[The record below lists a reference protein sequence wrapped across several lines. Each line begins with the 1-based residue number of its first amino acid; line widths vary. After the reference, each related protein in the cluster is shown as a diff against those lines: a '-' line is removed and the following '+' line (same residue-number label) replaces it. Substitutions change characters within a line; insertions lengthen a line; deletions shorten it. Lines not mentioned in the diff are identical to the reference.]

1 MHLPTHL
8 GTPLDPCRVSP
19 FLGLPPFTTDRLERL
34 PLAPPPPHHHH
45 HAHQASHAPGPITSP
60 QGPPHPHS
68 PHPFYP
74 YLPLHPGSAAV
85 AAAMAT
91 HHALQPMLLFQQHL
105 AALSASLHSSHAQS
119 HAHLTPGPACSPLLL
134 DRIPAGTIPMPPSSL
149 LPTSL
154 PTPGSS
160 PSSPAS
166 IGSSSTQKHPHHPH
180 HQLHNPHQGHA
191 LSAHPLPQQ
200 KTHVVDNGRKTPS
213 KGLTPSTKPTAPTTT
228 VKNTN
233 LHTVERIMA
242 PIPIPTTSAAKRTQ
256 SPGSPPDSSLL
267 SPVLSQQHKHLHSPI
282 NSTSNSTSIGSIQ
295 ELHQTHQYPHRSS
308 QDSVQP
314 ILSSVRRSPSAPS
327 PSSPR
332 SSPTPPRSGSP
343 VGSTISGRG
352 LVSTGPASAGCGF
365 KPSKTTSIADLRLKA
380 RQHLASLGI

>member
-34 PLAPPPPHHHH
+34 PLAPPPLPPPH
-45 HAHQASHAPGPITSP
+45 HAHQTSHTPGPIHSP
-60 QGPPHPHS
+60 SGSSHPTS

-74 YLPLHPGSAAV
+74 YLPLHPSSAAV

-119 HAHLTPGPACSPLLL
+119 HAHITPGPACSPLIL
-134 DRIPAGTIPMPPSSL
+134 DRLPAGTIPMPASAL

-154 PTPGSS
+154 PATSS
-160 PSSPAS
+160 TPSSPAS
-166 IGSSSTQKHPHHPH
+166 NGSSGPHKHHHH
-180 HQLHNPHQGHA
+180 HQHQGH
-191 LSAHPLPQQ
+191 SNNVHGQHQQ
-200 KTHVVDNGRKTPS
+200 KAIDNSSSKIPS
-213 KGLTPSTKPTAPTTT
+213 NGVSPAKKPT
-228 VKNTN
+228 VCGRNTN

-242 PIPIPTTSAAKRTQ
+242 PTPTSGATKPSTS
-256 SPGSPPDSSLL
+256 PDSPADLPPL
-267 SPVLSQQHKHLHSPI
+267 SPSLALLHKHSLHNSINNIQDHQHNQQQQHHRPGQA
-282 NSTSNSTSIGSIQ
+282 SI
-295 ELHQTHQYPHRSS
+295 P
-308 QDSVQP
+308 P
-314 ILSSVRRSPSAPS
+314 ILPSVRRASSA
-327 PSSPR
+327 
-332 SSPTPPRSGSP
+332 SSPTSSCRSPNTSPPTICTTASNTNICGIVNTSP
-343 VGSTISGRG
+343 APG
-352 LVSTGPASAGCGF
+352 GCGF